1 MAMNEK
7 LTASK
12 SNGGTPSASDRIQ
25 SQPRAKCPLIGADGN
40 IFNLLGMASRTL
52 RENGMREQAKEMQSR
67 VTASGSYSEAL
78 NILGEYVEI
87 CSAEEMNEEP
97 DEGMSMM

>member
-7 LTASK
+7 
-12 SNGGTPSASDRIQ
+12 P
-25 SQPRAKCPLIGADGN
+25 KCPLIEANGN

-52 RENGMREQAKEMQSR
+52 CENGMKEQAKEMQSR

-87 CSAEEMNEEP
+87 RSAEEMNEEP

>member
-1 MAMNEK
+1 MSEK
-7 LTASK
+7 
-12 SNGGTPSASDRIQ
+12 
-25 SQPRAKCPLIGADGN
+25 PRCPLIGADEN
-40 IFNLLGMASRTL
+40 IFCLLGMASRTL

-87 CSAEEMNEEP
+87 CSAEEMDEEL
-97 DEGMSMM
+97 DEGMNMV

>member
-1 MAMNEK
+1 MAMNK
-7 LTASK
+7 K
-12 SNGGTPSASDRIQ
+12 P
-25 SQPRAKCPLIGADGN
+25 KCPLIGSDGN

-52 RENGMREQAKEMQSR
+52 HENGMREQAQEMQSR

>member
-7 LTASK
+7 
-12 SNGGTPSASDRIQ
+12 P
-25 SQPRAKCPLIGADGN
+25 KCPLIGSDGN
-40 IFNLLGMASRTL
+40 IFCLLGMSSRTF
-52 RENGMREQAKEMQSR
+52 RENGMREQAQEMQSR

-97 DEGMSMM
+97 DEGMSRM

>member
-7 LTASK
+7 
-12 SNGGTPSASDRIQ
+12 P
-25 SQPRAKCPLIGADGN
+25 KCPLIGSDGN
-40 IFNLLGMASRTL
+40 IFCLLGMASRAL

-78 NILGEYVEI
+78 SILGEYVEI

-97 DEGMSMM
+97 DEGISMM

>member
-7 LTASK
+7 PK
-12 SNGGTPSASDRIQ
+12 Y
-25 SQPRAKCPLIGADGN
+25 PLIGADGN

-67 VTASGSYSEAL
+67 VTASGSYYEAL

>member
-7 LTASK
+7 
-12 SNGGTPSASDRIQ
+12 
-25 SQPRAKCPLIGADGN
+25 PRCPLIGADGN

-52 RENGMREQAKEMQSR
+52 RENGMRERAQEMQRR

-97 DEGMSMM
+97 DEGICMM

>member
-7 LTASK
+7 
-12 SNGGTPSASDRIQ
+12 P
-25 SQPRAKCPLIGADGN
+25 KCPLLNADGN

-87 CSAEEMNEEP
+87 CSAEEINEEP
-97 DEGMSMM
+97 DEGMSMK

>member
-7 LTASK
+7 
-12 SNGGTPSASDRIQ
+12 P
-25 SQPRAKCPLIGADGN
+25 KCPLIGADGN

-52 RENGMREQAKEMQSR
+52 RENGMSEQAKEMQSR

-87 CSAEEMNEEP
+87 CSAEEMDEEP

>member
-1 MAMNEK
+1 MAVNEK
-7 LTASK
+7 H
-12 SNGGTPSASDRIQ
+12 
-25 SQPRAKCPLIGADGN
+25 KCPLTGADGN

-52 RENGMREQAKEMQSR
+52 RENGLKEQAKEMQSR
-67 VTASGSYSEAL
+67 VTASGSYSEAM
-78 NILGEYVEI
+78 NILGEYMEI